1 MTFLG
6 FKYVGGRNKNAGYIR
21 VRNAAAALIQ
31 AKQMPNTNNA
41 TKRAKAAAV
50 EKAKTNLTGAIN
62 TYITSGASAPG
73 GAGGPPPPGGPPPAN
88 KNAYINMRPLGGR
101 VGTRQGFRQ
110 PNNSGAPIKVPG
122 NPVLEARNDK
132 TVPVEAYKFRGEYYG
147 RSSAGVNTNANI
159 FGRRLN
165 IFYKLRAVKDNPPTF
180 RYTPT
185 NTKAYRVVM
194 TNAGAVTGIEE
205 NTTSPFSGAPIQD
218 NFNKWYEGV
227 KGLNLNNRAQQYLN
241 IVYPVAINKVIV
253 KGPAENQAVFNAR
266 LAKATN
272 IVKRAVKFSTM
283 KQDDAKKAARSNF
296 WGAVNRLES
305 SHRRKENWNSWFNT
319 VGKFFNTMHG
329 QNNGLSAKNQEALNS
344 FNEWWKTLNAT
355 LNTNRRA
362 NMFNKARRLPNAP
375 NNAATYAA
383 RANVLAI
390 VPRNAANTNNTY
402 RNKVNRLRKTV
413 KPYTLVTSAMNTNT
427 NASKRA
433 FWTAVNRLA
442 GAAAAPPPAGGA

>member
-1 MTFLG
+1 
-6 FKYVGGRNKNAGYIR
+6 
-21 VRNAAAALIQ
+21 
-31 AKQMPNTNNA
+31 
-41 TKRAKAAAV
+41 
-50 EKAKTNLTGAIN
+50 
-62 TYITSGASAPG
+62 
-73 GAGGPPPPGGPPPAN
+73 
-88 KNAYINMRPLGGR
+88 
-101 VGTRQGFRQ
+101 
-110 PNNSGAPIKVPG
+110 
-122 NPVLEARNDK
+122 
-132 TVPVEAYKFRGEYYG
+132 
-147 RSSAGVNTNANI
+147 
-159 FGRRLN
+159 
-165 IFYKLRAVKDNPPTF
+165 
-180 RYTPT
+180 
-185 NTKAYRVVM
+185 M

-344 FNEWWKTLNAT
+344 FNEW
-355 LNTNRRA
+355 
-362 NMFNKARRLPNAP
+362 
-375 NNAATYAA
+375 
-383 RANVLAI
+383 
-390 VPRNAANTNNTY
+390 
-402 RNKVNRLRKTV
+402 
-413 KPYTLVTSAMNTNT
+413 S
-427 NASKRA
+427 
-433 FWTAVNRLA
+433 
-442 GAAAAPPPAGGA
+442 